1 MERRITKTEM
11 MATIRACW
19 LDSGYSNRSQTR
31 LLREMDMRFILYHK
45 ECAQILMIT
54 ITNTE
59 I

>member
-31 LLREMDMRFILYHK
+31 LLREMDIRFILYHR
-45 ECAQILMIT
+45 ECAQILIIT
-54 ITNTE
+54 I
-59 I
+59 

>member
-45 ECAQILMIT
+45 ECTQILMIT